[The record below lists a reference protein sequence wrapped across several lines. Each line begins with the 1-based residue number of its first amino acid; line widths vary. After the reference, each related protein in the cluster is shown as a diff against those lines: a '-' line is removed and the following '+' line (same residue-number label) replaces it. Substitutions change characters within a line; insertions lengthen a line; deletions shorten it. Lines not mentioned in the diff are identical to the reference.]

1 MRNLH
6 RWLATIGMLFLL
18 YVAVTGS
25 ILAISELLRGGPHLI
40 AAPGGPRGGAPSP
53 APPTGAPG
61 AGANEGRRDPAP
73 RFDARGWPTNEFL
86 QDIHSGAIFGAA
98 GQWVD
103 LATGITFVVLS
114 ITGPVMYF
122 QMLRTR
128 RKSGRTLAFWR

>member
-40 AAPGGPRGGAPSP
+40 AAPGGPRGGAPPP

-128 RKSGRTLAFWR
+128 RKSGRTRAFWR

>member
-18 YVAVTGS
+18 YVSVTGS
-25 ILAISELLRGGPHLI
+25 ILAISELARGGPHLI
-40 AAPGGPRGGAPSP
+40 AGPGGPEGGGALP
-53 APPTGAPG
+53 APPSGAPG
-61 AGANEGRRDPAP
+61 AGAGDGRRDSAP
-73 RFDARGWPTNEFL
+73 RFDAQGWPTNEFL
-86 QDIHSGAIFGAA
+86 QDVHSGAIFGTV

-103 LATGITFVVLS
+103 LATGLTFVVLS

-128 RKSGRTLAFWR
+128 RKSGRARAFWR

>member
-1 MRNLH
+1 VRKLH

-40 AAPGGPRGGAPSP
+40 AAPGGAGSAPEG
-53 APPTGAPG
+53 PPPG
-61 AGANEGRRDPAP
+61 AGAGDGGRGSAP
-73 RFDARGWPTNEFL
+73 RFDAHGWPTNEFL
-86 QDIHSGAIFGAA
+86 QDVHSGAIFGAA

-103 LATGITFVVLS
+103 LATGLIFVALS

-122 QMLRTR
+122 QMLRSR
-128 RKSGRTLAFWR
+128 RKTGRTKAFWR